1 MLGKWHKK
9 DSQSTKTVKVNR
21 TTTQN
26 AKRYEIISTNI
37 EIILRNRDRA
47 DNNYEKKTSIKQTS
61 QSDFV
66 DKQMNADNAETGNE
80 KCYQITRF
88 HFLITRLVRIMLS

>member
-47 DNNYEKKTSIKQTS
+47 DNNYEKKPLLTNI
-61 QSDFV
+61 
-66 DKQMNADNAETGNE
+66 DKKLEMS
-80 KCYQITRF
+80 
-88 HFLITRLVRIMLS
+88 FLLNQQK